1 MSDEEKKDTN
11 PEEAQEAAPKK
22 SGGMMKYIIMGGIGL
37 VLTVAIAFAT
47 LMFLGGGDAPAE
59 ANQEAA
65 ATEQHAEAPAR
76 EGADQEVTDESH
88 DDRSI
93 SDEDSILALLE
104 EDESVMENIMSNLE
118 ILDYE
123 PTPEDMGVEEEGLSK
138 EDSIKETNWIE
149 SEKKRLNEW
158 DAELTKR
165 EKELETLDRSVSKK
179 ILRIEQAESSRIAQL
194 AKLYDGMEPR
204 SVAELIANLDDE
216 TVVSLLPRM
225 KAKSASA
232 ALQLMPAK
240 RAARLSK
247 KMITIAEN

>member
-22 SGGMMKYIIMGGIGL
+22 SDGMMKYIMLGGIGV
-37 VLTVAIAFAT
+37 VLTVVIAFAT
-47 LMFLGGGDAPAE
+47 LMFLGGEETASEVSDEP
-59 ANQEAA
+59 
-65 ATEQHAEAPAR
+65 ATEQHAEASDEDNHGHDAA
-76 EGADQEVTDESH
+76 GASH
-88 DDRSI
+88 EDHDMSG
-93 SDEDSILALLE
+93 EDSILALLE

-123 PTPEDMGVEEEGLSK
+123 PTPADMGVEEEGLSK

-149 SEKKRLNEW
+149 TEKKRLGEW
-158 DAELTKR
+158 DGELTKR
-165 EKELETLDRSVSKK
+165 EKELEALDRSVSKK
-179 ILRIEQAESSRIAQL
+179 ILRIEQAESARIAQL
-194 AKLYDGMEPR
+194 AKLYDGMEAR
-204 SVAELIANLDDE
+204 AVAKLIANLDDE

-225 KAKSASA
+225 KPKSASA